1 MTGAVM
7 IARTLWDDAAFQ
19 NEPFSEREA
28 WIWMICE
35 AAWKSRQKRVG
46 KVIVDLDRGQLA
58 ASIRFMA
65 EAFSWHR
72 NKVDRLIKR
81 LEKCNLI
88 RAESGTGVNVIT
100 ICKYNDYQLSPK
112 SFGTSAGQQR
122 DSSGTNENKGEISE
136 EGKER
141 DTNVSLAL
149 SAPEPASPLAEAV
162 SLYNATADETGWP
175 KVQKLTPARSKA
187 LKARL
192 RDCGGIE
199 GWRFAMDKG
208 KSSDFLCGRTPKAW
222 TGCGFDWITKQANF
236 AKLMEGNYDN
246 RDSNANGSRS
256 GGSGNAMVDAFAA
269 VAAER
274 TAQNGGN

>member
-19 NEPFSEREA
+19 DEPFSEREA

-35 AAWKSRQKRVG
+35 AAWKPREKRVG
-46 KVIVDLDRGQLA
+46 KVIVKLDRGQLA
-58 ASIRFMA
+58 ASVRFMA
-65 EAFSWHR
+65 QAFSWHR

-88 RAESGTGVNVIT
+88 RVESGTGVNVIT

-112 SFGTSAGQQR
+112 SSGTAAGQQR
-122 DSSGTNENKGEISE
+122 DSSGTNDKKGEIRE
-136 EGKER
+136 EGNKR

-149 SAPEPASPLAEAV
+149 SAPEPASELAEAV
-162 SLYNATADETGWP
+162 AAYNEAADDAGWP
-175 KVQKLTPARSKA
+175 KVQKMTPSRSKA

-208 KSSDFLCGRTPKAW
+208 KASDFLCGRTPKPW
-222 TGCGFDWITKQANF
+222 SGFGFDWITKQANF
-236 AKLMEGNYDN
+236 TKLMEGNYDN
-246 RDSNANGSRS
+246 RANGPVNDDPALR
-256 GGSGNAMVDAFAA
+256 AIAAAARAF
-269 VAAER
+269 
-274 TAQNGGN
+274 